1 MWEEY
6 ENDPQY
12 TDAAIAFAKEINRQS
27 SVIED
32 LQDENRR
39 LHHCVETLTREADA
53 VDLQWEQLQ
62 TQIAALKRERDLLID
77 RNELLTVR
85 VSILEGK

>member
-12 TDAAIAFAKEINRQS
+12 TDAAIAFAKEVNRQS

>member
-12 TDAAIAFAKEINRQS
+12 TDVAIAFAKEVNRQS

-39 LHHCVETLTREADA
+39 LHHCVDTLTREADA